1 MEHVEEMS
9 REIEYGLSKPV
20 KPVHLPCGGVAYF
33 DQDSGISYR
42 CETCFAV
49 VGSVGQP
56 KSCREAAAKYDV
68 LRRLGS
74 NVKWDYNKGCEVT
87 E

>member
-1 MEHVEEMS
+1 MS
-9 REIEYGLSKPV
+9 REIEYGLGKPMY
-20 KPVHLPCGGVAYF
+20 LPCGGVAYF

-56 KSCREAAAKYDV
+56 RSCKEETDKWEAYESA
-68 LRRLGS
+68 GMW
-74 NVKWDYNKGCEVT
+74 KWDYNTGEPVRT
-87 E
+87 

>member
-1 MEHVEEMS
+1 MIK
-9 REIEYGLSKPV
+9 EIEHGLG

-49 VGSVGQP
+49 VGSIGMP
-56 KSCREAAAKYDV
+56 
-68 LRRLGS
+68 RLCKEEFDKEKMIAILAG
-74 NVKWDYNKGCEVT
+74 KKG
-87 E
+87 

>member
-1 MEHVEEMS
+1 MIK
-9 REIEYGLSKPV
+9 EIEYGLG

-49 VGSVGQP
+49 VGSIGMP
-56 KSCREAAAKYDV
+56 RSCKEEFDKEKMIAILAGK
-68 LRRLGS
+68 
-74 NVKWDYNKGCEVT
+74 KG
-87 E
+87 